1 MRDRVPLPKSM
12 FTPEY
17 RILLDIVVGERDK
30 SGLTQQDL
38 ADRLGKPQPWVSYV
52 ENGVR
57 RLDALEFIAVM
68 RALGA
73 DPRAVFD
80 DFVSRLPERVDI

>member
-1 MRDRVPLPKSM
+1 M

-17 RILLDIVVGERDK
+17 RLLLDIVVGERDK
-30 SGLTQQDL
+30 SGLTQQEL

-68 RALGA
+68 KALGA
-73 DPRAVFD
+73 DPAEVFR
-80 DFVSRLPERVDI
+80 DFLNRLPDQLDI

>member
-1 MRDRVPLPKSM
+1 M

-17 RILLDIVVGERDK
+17 RILLDIVVAERNK
-30 SGLTQQDL
+30 AGLTQQEL
-38 ADRLGKPQPWVSYV
+38 ASRLGKPQPWVSFV

-57 RLDALEFIAVM
+57 RLDALEFVALI

-73 DPRAVFD
+73 DPEKVFHR
-80 DFVSRLPERVDI
+80 FVDRLPDEIEI